1 MGANIYDSEEEKVR
15 KILLK
20 RIIFIITLSVLVV
33 LIFLYSITVGVSNIS
48 FNDVYRVFVNEIFP
62 GTYDITG
69 QMRMIVINLR
79 LPRILMA
86 VIGGAILAL
95 GGCLIQSVLRN
106 PLATPY
112 TLGVSSGAG
121 LGAAIAILAG
131 MTLASNIYGIILN
144 AFIFALIPIG
154 VILLASRIR
163 NISPA
168 TMILCG
174 VSMSYIFSAV
184 NTLFQFFGDPDAVKR
199 VVFWMIGDLNNIFIW
214 HIPYVFVTLILSI
227 LISVFLS
234 KPVNAM
240 RLGDDTARSLGF
252 NPGNT
257 RTLAMLTACLSTAMV
272 ICFTGAIGF
281 VCLLAPHICR
291 VVVGGDMKYLIPSSM
306 LCGSVLLLLADVGAK
321 TLAEPIMLPVG
332 AITAL
337 VGGPML
343 LYLLLRKRGNHH
355 EI

>member
-1 MGANIYDSEEEKVR
+1 MYSSEEKEIR
-15 KILLK
+15 TILLK
-20 RIIFIITLSVLVV
+20 RLLFILALSVSVI
-33 LIFLYSITVGVSNIS
+33 LIFLYSISVGVTSIS
-48 FNDVYRVFVNEIFP
+48 YTDIYRVFVNEVFP
-62 GTYDITG
+62 GSYEITS
-69 QMRMIVINLR
+69 QMKMIVIDIR

-86 VIGGAILAL
+86 LIGGAILAL

-131 MTLASNIYGIILN
+131 MTLASNIYGVIVN

-154 VILLASRIR
+154 VVLLASRIR

-174 VSMSYIFSAV
+174 VSMSYIFSAA
-184 NTLFQFFGDPDAVKR
+184 NTLLQFFGDPDAVKR
-199 VVFWMIGDLNNIFIW
+199 VVFWMVGDLNNIFIW
-214 HIPYVFVTLILSI
+214 HIPYVLVTL
-227 LISVFLS
+227 LISVFVSAYLL
-234 KPVNAM
+234 KPINAM

-252 NPGNT
+252 DPGNT

-281 VCLLAPHICR
+281 VCLLAPHISR
-291 VVVGGDMKYLIPSSM
+291 AVVGGDMKYLIPSSL
-306 LCGSVLLLLADVGAK
+306 LCGSVLLLLADLGAK
-321 TLAEPIMLPVG
+321 MLAEPIMLPVG

-343 LYLLLRKRGNHH
+343 LYLLLRKRSNHH